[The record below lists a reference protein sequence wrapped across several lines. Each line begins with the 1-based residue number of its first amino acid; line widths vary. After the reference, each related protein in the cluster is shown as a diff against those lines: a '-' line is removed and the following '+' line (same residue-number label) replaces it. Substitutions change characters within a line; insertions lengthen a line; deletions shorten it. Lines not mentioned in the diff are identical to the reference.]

1 MGCDPD
7 RGLSSDEVLRRI
19 GRFGPNELPLATP
32 TPRWRRFLKQ
42 FHDPL
47 VLLLLA
53 ATVISF
59 AVWLMEGASGIPV
72 EALVIVGIVVFNA
85 VFGFL
90 QEERAGQAVA
100 ALQALT
106 VPTATVVRDGA
117 PSRIASRDLVPGDL
131 LLIEEGDA
139 VAADGRL
146 LEVTSLQV
154 AEAALTGESEPVAK
168 KLEAVDVEAAL
179 GDRTNM
185 VFTGTVATFGRGRAV
200 VTATGA
206 DTEIGRIA
214 SLLGSAPERR
224 TPLQLEI
231 ERVGRALG
239 IAVLV
244 IAVVVVGATLL
255 TSEMTT
261 TADVVD
267 VLLLGVSLAVAAVPE
282 GLAAVLTVVLALGV
296 QRMAKRNAIVKK
308 LSAVETLGSASVI
321 GSDKTGTLT
330 KNEMT
335 VRAVRSASGEWQLT
349 DGERVPLD
357 AALPGGTPPDDGYLQ
372 AELTALL
379 TAAATATNAVV
390 ERSDGAWVIQG
401 DPTEAALIVA
411 ARNVGVPIADRAER
425 LGEVPFSSQRKLMSV
440 VHADPEDAEHLTVFV
455 KGAPDVLLDR
465 CTHELVGSTARPLT
479 GGRRSEIA
487 SRVEQMAATALRTIG
502 VARGSTP
509 RDGYAEATDDLE
521 QDLVFLGVAGMKDP
535 PRPESRDAVAKARA
549 AGIRVIMITG
559 DHPATAVAIA
569 SEIGISQ
576 EGVPTAATGQDLA
589 RLDDDRF
596 LAVVRETDVYARVAP
611 EHKLR
616 IVEALELDGHVV
628 AMTGDG
634 VNDAPALKA
643 ADIGIAMGITGTEVA
658 KQAADVIL
666 TDDNFATIVAAV
678 DEGRTIYSNIRK
690 FIRYLLSSNVGEVFT
705 VFFGVALA
713 DVIGLTAADGT
724 FVAPLLATQILWIN
738 LLTDA
743 APALALGVDP
753 ASPGLMARRP
763 RSSMDRLIDTEMW
776 LGILVV
782 GSAMAVGTLLTL
794 DMALPGGLLEG
805 DRGLDEGRTMA
816 FTVLV
821 LAQLFNVF
829 NSRSGRSS
837 AFRPGLTNRL
847 VWGAVGLS
855 AGLQLLVVYVPV
867 LNRAFGTVAIGAV
880 DWGICIGMASLVLW
894 VDEAWKLMRRGRSPS
909 RSSLRGTRGRRR
921 RHAGRGPLQ
930 G

>member
-1 MGCDPD
+1 MCTVAEIATELACDLD
-7 RGLSSDEVLRRI
+7 RGLTSDEALLRIERH
-19 GRFGPNELPLATP
+19 GPNELPVPAPPL
-32 TPRWRRFLKQ
+32 RWRRFLEQ
-42 FHDPL
+42 FRDPL
-47 VLLLLA
+47 VLLLLV

-59 AVWLMEGASGIPV
+59 AVWLLEGAHGIPV

-85 VFGFL
+85 ILGFL
-90 QEERAGQAVA
+90 QEERAERAVA
-100 ALQALT
+100 ALRVMT
-106 VPTATVVRDGA
+106 VPTATVIRDGA
-117 PSRIASRDLVPGDL
+117 RSRIASRDVVPGDL
-131 LLIEEGDA
+131 MLIEEGDA

-146 LEVTSLQV
+146 FDVTSLQV

-168 KLEAVDVEAAL
+168 KLEPVDIDAAL

-185 VFTGTVATFGRGRAV
+185 VFTGTVATFGRGRAI

-214 SLLGSAPERR
+214 SMLVSTPERQ
-224 TPLQLEI
+224 TPLQGEI

-239 IAVLV
+239 VAVLV
-244 IAVVVVGATLL
+244 IAVVVVGSSLI
-255 TSEMTT
+255 TSEIRT
-261 TADVVD
+261 TADVVE

-296 QRMAKRNAIVKK
+296 ERMAKRNAIVKK

-330 KNEMT
+330 KNEMA
-335 VRAVRSASGEWQLT
+335 VRAVLSASGRCELSS
-349 DGERVPLD
+349 DGRVRPHPAVPTESPSDDVPLR
-357 AALPGGTPPDDGYLQ
+357 
-372 AELTALL
+372 AELTTLL
-379 TAAATATNAVV
+379 AAAATATNAVV
-390 ERSDGAWVIQG
+390 EEGKGGWVIHG

-411 ARNVGVPIADRAER
+411 ARSIGAPIEDRTER
-425 LGEVPFSSQRKLMSV
+425 VGEVPFSSERKLMSV
-440 VHADPEDAEHLTVFV
+440 VHADPRDAEHMTVFV
-455 KGAPDVLLDR
+455 KGAPDVLLER
-465 CTHELVGSTARPLT
+465 CTHEVVGSAARPLT
-479 GGRRSEIA
+479 ERRRAEIE
-487 SRVEQMAATALRTIG
+487 SSVEQMASTGLRTIG
-502 VARGSTP
+502 VARGSVM
-509 RDGYAEATDDLE
+509 RDAYTEATEDLE
-521 QDLVFLGVAGMKDP
+521 RDLAFLGVAGMNDP
-535 PRPESRDAVAKARA
+535 PRSESREATATARA

-559 DHPATAVAIA
+559 DHPATAAAIA

-576 EGVPTAATGQDLA
+576 AGVSAAATGQELA
-589 RLDDDRF
+589 RLDDDDF
-596 LAVVRETDVYARVAP
+596 LAVVRNTDVFARVSP

-616 IVEALELDGHVV
+616 VVESLELDGHVV

-634 VNDAPALKA
+634 VNDAPALKT

-678 DEGRTIYSNIRK
+678 EEGRTIYSNIRK
-690 FIRYLLSSNVGEVFT
+690 FIRYLLSSNVGEVFS

-713 DVIGLTAADGT
+713 DVIGLTAADGS

-753 ASPGLMARRP
+753 ASPGLMARPP
-763 RSSMDRLIDTEMW
+763 RSSKDRLIDVEMW

-794 DMALPGGLLEG
+794 DLGLPGGLIEG
-805 DRGLDEGRTMA
+805 DRSLDEARTMA

-829 NSRSGRSS
+829 NSRSDRSS
-837 AFRPGLTNRL
+837 AFRSGLANRA
-847 VWGAVGLS
+847 VWGAIGLS
-855 AGLQLLVVYVPV
+855 FGLQILVVYAPA
-867 LNRAFGTVAIGAV
+867 LHRAFGTVAIGAA
-880 DWGICIGMASLVLW
+880 DWGICVSMASLVLW
-894 VDEAWKLMRRGRSPS
+894 ADEAWKLMKRGRS
-909 RSSLRGTRGRRR
+909 SL
-921 RHAGRGPLQ
+921 Q
-930 G
+930 ES